1 MLVWE
6 ESYVN
11 NQEKPIVLIVNNG
24 SIGSLGRLFSFKLL
38 FKDMDKFARWLQT
51 FEKSSHIQLEPWFL
65 ILRLPRLLR
74 PQAGI
79 ITHTQTDNVDRLL
92 GSLLSKLSLF
102 GVKKVWRLEVE
113 DDIHDPTSDTL
124 ICTFVRSLSIEQLD
138 WQKPDLDIDLLL
150 SKSKTVESLREI
162 SLYSSNIGS
171 LINWSGEEGLIKF
184 SKVRLLRS
192 LQWRYSNGPFS

>member
-1 MLVWE
+1 LKKVHISSW
-6 ESYVN
+6 SH
-11 NQEKPIVLIVNNG
+11 G
-24 SIGSLGRLFSFKLL
+24 SC
-38 FKDMDKFARWLQT
+38 
-51 FEKSSHIQLEPWFL
+51 L

-124 ICTFVRSLSIEQLD
+124 ICTFVRSLSIEQPD

-184 SKVRLLRS
+184 PKVRLLRL